1 MLYSQVLD
9 KDKKGYLG
17 SEELTKFMTQEG
29 QKPSLFTKKKMRLF
43 G

>member
-1 MLYSQVLD
+1 MVCPQVLD
-9 KDKKGYLG
+9 KDKKGYMG

-29 QKPSLFTKKKMRLF
+29 QSRVFTIHF